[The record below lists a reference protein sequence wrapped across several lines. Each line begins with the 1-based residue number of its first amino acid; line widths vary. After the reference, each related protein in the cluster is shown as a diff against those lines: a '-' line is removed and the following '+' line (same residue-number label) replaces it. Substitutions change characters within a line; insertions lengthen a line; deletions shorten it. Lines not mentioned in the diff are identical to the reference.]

1 MQLSLHFFSI
11 SIGTRL
17 GLRTDMQGK
26 LAAFNLFCFV
36 PYKYNKTKAKVNL
49 IILANI
55 VEHLLTAKL
64 L

>member
-1 MQLSLHFFSI
+1 MQLSLYFFSI

-17 GLRTDMQGK
+17 GPTTDVQGK
-26 LAAFNLFCFV
+26 LAAFNPFCFI

-55 VEHLLTAKL
+55 VDTY
-64 L
+64 